1 MMEPVRLR
9 PAYDHIVGT
18 TAFFRNRPLVSTVI
32 GELKKLKASELTIL
46 FHSSSIGAEPYSFII
61 SALNSGLSSKF
72 ALSCFATDLSQAFL
86 DFAATGTYPV
96 EVLKAMSSAES
107 KYFSLGKNECVVKK
121 LVRDKVRFLEA
132 SDIRSFSPERP
143 FDVVFLMNA
152 LVYVTEAEQRRVF
165 ERISSYNTHF
175 LVATGFHQETIR
187 SDLECNGY
195 EPVLTNIEDIH
206 NNWTDR
212 IRPEPILK
220 ANLPSN
226 IYADWSL
233 QPFAKESDWQY
244 KSCAVFRK
252 RNS

>member
-1 MMEPVRLR
+1 MMEPLRLR

-18 TAFFRNRPLVSTVI
+18 TAFFRNRSLVSTVI
-32 GELKKLKASELTIL
+32 GELKKLEASKLHIL

-72 ALSCFATDLSQAFL
+72 ELNCFATDLSQAFL

-107 KYFSLGKNECVVKK
+107 KFFSRRQSQCVIKK
-121 LVRDKVRFLEA
+121 LVRDKVSFLQA
-132 SDIRSFSPERP
+132 SDIRSFSPERH
-143 FDVVFLMNA
+143 FDVVFLLNA
-152 LVYVTEAEQRRVF
+152 LVYVTEAEQRQVF
-165 ERISSYNTHF
+165 ERISTYNTH
-175 LVATGFHQETIR
+175 LLIVTGFHQETIR
-187 SDLECNGY
+187 SDLESNGY

-212 IRPEPILK
+212 MRPEPILK
-220 ANLPSN
+220 ADLPSN

-244 KSCAVFRK
+244 KFCAVFRK